1 MAIVVEEENAGKGG
15 WGGLLVWSVIFVV
28 LAVAIYYVFFKRP
41 DLVEVHTPANF
52 ENTVQ
57 LSKINLNPDR
67 VVNDPLFISFKKY
80 AEPLNPIPS
89 ARPNPFFG
97 SF

>member
-1 MAIVVEEENAGKGG
+1 MAIVVEEENSRKGG
-15 WGGLLVWSVIFVV
+15 MGGLLVWSVVFVV
-28 LAVAIYYVFFKRP
+28 LAVSIYYIFFKRP

-57 LSKINLNPDR
+57 LSKIKLDPER

-80 AEPLNPIPS
+80 AEPLSPTPS
-89 ARPNPFFG
+89 ARSNPFFG